1 MAFLRFLLQ
10 FMLGLGRLRR
20 IIKIIF
26 FFVGLNFV
34 LTFFFITRM
43 ARIKIEAASA
53 TTPPSLDGIDRR
65 MTYANRK
72 YHSGWMCT
80 GVTRGFAGLKFST
93 SPSKLGVFEIIIMNK
108 IEIRVPGSRSF
119 TEKEG

>member
-1 MAFLRFLLQ
+1 
-10 FMLGLGRLRR
+10 
-20 IIKIIF
+20 
-26 FFVGLNFV
+26 LNFV
-34 LTFFFITRM
+34 LTFFFITRI